1 MAESG
6 PTPQTPAPVPTDPR
20 IGRVLQDRYRIT
32 GIIAAGGMGIVYRAE
47 RIGLGRVVA
56 IKFLHATMA
65 RDALVA
71 RRFELEARAMS
82 RLCHP
87 NCIGVLDFGV
97 DDLPY
102 VVIDHA
108 SGDSLDVLIEQ
119 GPVAPRRAIKIVR
132 QILSALA
139 HAHAHGIIHR
149 DIKPEN
155 IVVEQNPGLAD
166 HVRLLDFGL
175 AKLTGT
181 DLGLTAGL
189 AVGTPHY
196 MAPEQMAEGAVDG
209 RADLYSVGIV
219 LFELLTGQKPFD
231 SPDLTNLLMQHI
243 GASPP
248 PLREVAPWSKF
259 SGPLEAVVMRAL
271 SKRPEQRYPSA
282 DAMSAALEDTPE
294 AQNTGGPELTPD
306 PSLSAEARRAAEQAH
321 ARDATVPWSS
331 ARALAVSRDLATLG
345 PEVPPSSPDPKNPK
359 NQSRQSKAF
368 RFFDR
373 PFWLAATGGLGAS
386 VLAGAMVVLGFSG
399 SQTPASGTEAQ
410 ETTAVR
416 ERESSGPRKPAGPIG
431 RSRSVTGKP
440 QQTDSAAPAG
450 KPEALGIATK
460 RGASSRDVTSAEEA
474 VATGRRAFSEK
485 RTLAGLTAFR
495 EAVRL
500 DPKRRGDSALVN
512 PVIGGL
518 GGDKRA
524 ACESFLRE
532 LGRPAHPH
540 LREAAARHADSQ
552 VRLRAAALLPAPPA
566 SAPKPRES
574 KPPGKDPKKPFLRWL

>member
-1 MAESG
+1 MADTSG
-6 PTPQTPAPVPTDPR
+6 PTSQEPVPAATDPR

-32 GIIAAGGMGIVYRAE
+32 GIIAAGGMGIVYRGE
-47 RIGLGRVVA
+47 RVGLGRVVA
-56 IKFLHATMA
+56 IKFLHAAMA
-65 RDALVA
+65 RDPLVA
-71 RRFELEARAMS
+71 RRFEVEARAMS

-97 DDLPY
+97 DELPY

-108 SGDSLDVLIEQ
+108 SGESLDVLIEK
-119 GPVAPRRAIKIVR
+119 GPMAPRRAIKIVR
-132 QILSALA
+132 QILAALA
-139 HAHAHGIIHR
+139 HAHAHGIVHR

-155 IVVEQNPGLAD
+155 VVVEQNPGLDD

-196 MAPEQMAEGAVDG
+196 MAPEQMAEGTVDG

-231 SPDLTNLLMQHI
+231 SADLTELLMQHI
-243 GASPP
+243 GAPPP

-282 DAMSAALEDTPE
+282 DAMSAALDDTPE
-294 AQNTGGPELTPD
+294 AQTTGGPELHPGG
-306 PSLSAEARRAAEQAH
+306 SLSAEARRAAEQAH

-345 PEVPPSSPDPKNPK
+345 PEVPPASPDPKTQNRGRRP
-359 NQSRQSKAF
+359 
-368 RFFDR
+368 FFLDR

-399 SQTPASGTEAQ
+399 SQAPGQSPVEQTAPAEANV
-410 ETTAVR
+410 APAK
-416 ERESSGPRKPAGPIG
+416 GPRSPAKTRTSQAIRPTGKAGATSTANPAG
-431 RSRSVTGKP
+431 RRTASNVAN
-440 QQTDSAAPAG
+440 QTPSATD
-450 KPEALGIATK
+450 ALA
-460 RGASSRDVTSAEEA
+460 R
-474 VATGRRAFSEK
+474 GRRAFSDK
-485 RTLAGLTAFR
+485 RPLDGIDAFR

-500 DPKRRGDSALVN
+500 DPKRRGDAALVN

-518 GGDKRA
+518 AGEKRA
-524 ACESFLRE
+524 ACEGFLRE

-540 LREAAARHADSQ
+540 LREAAASHADPH
-552 VRLRAAALLPAPPA
+552 VRTRAAALLPAAPA
-566 SAPKPRES
+566 SPKTKDKPAPP
-574 KPPGKDPKKPFLRWL
+574 PKKPFLRWL